1 MPIANVFNMA
11 GEKIGEIELSEAIFG
26 IEPNKNVLHDCVKNH
41 LANCRQGTQSA
52 LTKGEVSYTTRKP
65 WRQKGTGRARAGY
78 AGSPV
83 WYHGG
88 VAFAPKPR
96 DYSYTLNRKVKR
108 LALKSA
114 LSSKAAESEIVVI
127 DGLKMDEIKTK
138 AFKGFLTKLG
148 VEGKALVVTENVDE
162 NVVKSARNIEG
173 VTTTTA
179 TILSPY
185 MILTSG
191 KMIVDKA
198 ALAKIE
204 EVFIKKYA
212 FEVAK
217 DANKIE
223 IKKAIEEIFG
233 VTVIKVTTLNVK
245 SKAKRTGAYP
255 MGKTA
260 SWKKAVVKLS
270 ADSKNIEL
278 FEGMA

>member
-1 MPIANVFNMA
+1 MPKANVFNMA

-26 IEPNKNVLHDCVKNH
+26 IQPNESVLHDSVKNH

-52 LTKGEVSYTTRKP
+52 LTKGEVSYTTKKP

-96 DYSYTLNRKVKR
+96 DYSYTLNKKVKR

-114 LSSKAAESEIVVI
+114 LSAKAAENEIVVV
-127 DGLKMDEIKTK
+127 EP
-138 AFKGFLTKLG
+138 FQSFLAKVG
-148 VEGKALVVTENVDE
+148 AENKALVVTETVDE
-162 NVVKSARNIEG
+162 KVVKSARNLPG

-191 KMIVDKA
+191 KLVVDKA

-204 EVFIKKYA
+204 EVFA
-212 FEVAK
+212 
-217 DANKIE
+217 
-223 IKKAIEEIFG
+223 
-233 VTVIKVTTLNVK
+233 
-245 SKAKRTGAYP
+245 
-255 MGKTA
+255 
-260 SWKKAVVKLS
+260 
-270 ADSKNIEL
+270 
-278 FEGMA
+278 